1 MQSCND
7 TVIKPNNIL
16 RIAVVTVPAAV
27 ISLILVFR
35 NNIIGVTIHFPP
47 CRFNRIFHLYCPG
60 CGNTRSVISLLN
72 FDVVSSIKYNI
83 TPVVLGIII
92 LAFYIELAA
101 YAFGYRIRI
110 VPRKN
115 AFLFFVVGAMLIYY
129 LVRNFFI

>member
-1 MQSCND
+1 MQPYNYA
-7 TVIKPNNIL
+7 VIKPNNIL

-27 ISLILVFR
+27 ISLILMFR
-35 NNIIGVTIHFPP
+35 NNIIVVTAHFPP
-47 CRFNRIFHLYCPG
+47 CQFYRIFHLYCPG

-72 FDVVSSIKYNI
+72 FNVVSSIKYNI

-101 YAFGYRIRI
+101 YAFGRRVRI

-115 AFLFFVVGAMLIYY
+115 AFLFSVAGSMLIYY
-129 LVRNFFI
+129 IVRNFFI